1 MRRRGLT
8 LISKVHFVT
17 FTAMI
22 DVILKKGKEK
32 AVLHCHPWVFSGAI
46 EHVKGKPANGDIVKL
61 VDAKGAFM
69 AYGFYNDQS
78 RVALRLLE
86 WDEAAEVNEAWFRE
100 KVAVAVASRNSILV
114 DGVTNTCRL
123 IFSESDYLP
132 GLIVDKYAGH
142 LAVQVLTSGIEK
154 MMPVIIDELQR
165 LLNPESIFDK
175 SDASSRGH
183 EGLETINT
191 ALTLNHPP
199 ERVEV
204 MENGIV
210 YNINIAEGQKSG
222 FYCDQRDN
230 RKLVASH
237 AKDKKVLDCFSYTG
251 GFTLNCLKN
260 GASSVT
266 AVDSSQLAIDTLKE
280 NISLNN
286 FDVASTTAIVSDVNK
301 QLRTFKDVGET
312 FDIVVLDPPKYAPS
326 RSALDKAARA
336 YKDLNRV
343 GMLLLNPGGLL
354 ATFSCSG
361 AMNME
366 TFKQVLAWAALDAG
380 KQVQFIHQFC
390 QPEDHPVRSS
400 FPEGEYL
407 KGLLCRVF

>member
-1 MRRRGLT
+1 
-8 LISKVHFVT
+8 
-17 FTAMI
+17 MI
-22 DVILKKGKEK
+22 DVLLKKGKEK
-32 AVLHCHPWVFSGAI
+32 AVLHRHPWVFSGAI
-46 EHVKGKPANGDIVKL
+46 EQVKGKPKNGDIVRL
-61 VDAKGAFM
+61 LDGKGVFM

-86 WDEAAEVNEAWFRE
+86 WDENVTVDEQWFRD
-100 KVAVAVASRNSILV
+100 KVAVAIASRNTLLA
-114 DGVTNTCRL
+114 DGSTDTCRL

-132 GLIVDKYAGH
+132 GLIVDKYANH

-154 MMPVIIDELQR
+154 VLPVIIDELNR
-165 LLNPESIFDK
+165 LLKPESIFDK
-175 SDASSRGH
+175 SDASSRNH
-183 EGLETINT
+183 EGLETQNIVL
-191 ALTLNHPP
+191 AGNHPP

-204 MENGIV
+204 RENGII

-230 RKLVASH
+230 RKIVASY
-237 AKDKKVLDCFSYTG
+237 AKGKKILDCFCYTG
-251 GFTLNCLKN
+251 GFTLNSLQN
-260 GASSVT
+260 GATSVT
-266 AVDSSQLAIDTLKE
+266 AVDSSVPAIETLKE
-280 NISLNN
+280 NIILNK
-286 FDVASTTAIVSDVNK
+286 FESSKVTSIPSDVNK
-301 QLRTFKDVGET
+301 QLRKFRDEGEF

-326 RSALDKAARA
+326 RSALDKASRA
-336 YKDLNRV
+336 YKDLNRL
-343 GMLLLNPGGLL
+343 GMLLLNKGGLL

-361 AMNME
+361 AMDME

-390 QPEDHPVRSS
+390 QPEDHPIRAS

>member
-1 MRRRGLT
+1 MLVNPALKAT
-8 LISKVHFVT
+8 VCYFYP
-17 FTAMI
+17 MI

-32 AVLHCHPWVFSGAI
+32 AVLHRHPWVFSGAI
-46 EHVKGKPANGDIVKL
+46 ESVKGKPANGDIVRL
-61 VDAKGAFM
+61 LDAKGGFM
-69 AYGFYNDQS
+69 AYGFFNDQS

-86 WDEAAEVNEAWFRE
+86 WNEAVEVNEGWFRE
-100 KVAVAVASRNSILV
+100 KVVAAVSSRDNILL
-114 DGVTNTCRL
+114 DGLTNTCRL

-142 LAVQVLTSGIEK
+142 LAVQVLTSGMEK

-165 LLNPESIFDK
+165 LLQPESIFDK

-183 EGLETINT
+183 EGMETRNT
-191 ALTLNHPP
+191 VLLGDSPP

-204 MENGIV
+204 IENRII

-230 RKLVASH
+230 RSILASY
-237 AKDKKVLDCFSYTG
+237 AKNKKVLDCFSYTG

-260 GASSVT
+260 EAAGVT
-266 AVDSSQLAIDTLKE
+266 AVDSSSHTIETLKE
-280 NISLNN
+280 NVLLNN
-286 FDVASTTAIVSDVNK
+286 FDPAKVVAIASDVNK
-301 QLRTFKDVGET
+301 QLRKFKEDGEL
-312 FDIVVLDPPKYAPS
+312 FDIIVLDPPKYAPS
-326 RSALDKAARA
+326 RSALDKASRA
-336 YKDLNRV
+336 YKDLNRLA
-343 GMLLLNPGGLL
+343 MLLLSKGGLL

-380 KQVQFIHQFC
+380 KQIQFINQFC
-390 QPEDHPVRSS
+390 QPEDHPVRAS

-407 KGLLCRVF
+407 KGLLCRVV